1 MKKYFT
7 PEEANAL
14 LPAVMNDLDRLQAIS
29 RRLEVKFAQLQALK
43 AHVRKYGAPEGE
55 DPFFSIECEME
66 MMQLEADAG
75 FRSLQLKG
83 AQLKDLDT
91 GLVDFPAIIDGAE
104 VLLCW
109 KQGEERIEY
118 YHGLDDGFI
127 GRKRLS
133 PE

>member
-14 LPAVMNDLDRLQAIS
+14 LPSVRHDLERLQAIK
-29 RRLEVKFAQLQALK
+29 RRFEVKFAQLHALK
-43 AHVRKYGAPEGE
+43 EHVRKYGKPEGE
-55 DPFFSIECEME
+55 DPFFALECELE
-66 MMQLEADAG
+66 MMQLEADTG
-75 FRSLQLKG
+75 IRSLQLKG
-83 AQLKDLDT
+83 AELKDVDS
-91 GLVDFPAIIDGAE
+91 GLIDFPAQIDGEE

-118 YHGLDDGFI
+118 YHGLHDGFI

-133 PE
+133 GE